1 MIIIII
7 IIISSSIIIVIII
20 IIFIINICV
29 LPAKMHLLQIYD
41 AVHISFK
48 KRLMQDESY
57 FLPY

>member
-7 IIISSSIIIVIII
+7 IIIIIIVIII
-20 IIFIINICV
+20 IIFFIINICV
-29 LPAKMHLLQIYD
+29 LLAKTHLLQIYD
-41 AVHISFK
+41 AVRISFK

>member
-7 IIISSSIIIVIII
+7 IIIIIIVIII
-20 IIFIINICV
+20 IFVINICV
-29 LPAKMHLLQIYD
+29 LLAKMHLSRLQIYD
-41 AVHISFK
+41 AVRISFK

>member
-7 IIISSSIIIVIII
+7 IIIIIIVIII

-29 LPAKMHLLQIYD
+29 LLAKTHLLQLYD
-41 AVHISFK
+41 AVLISFK